1 MFAERMSLTAM
12 PLSFSAV
19 RTAEDDLLAAD
30 SAAAFVEPRTDTVAL
45 KRTASGTTEIVPTP
59 VRVMYR
65 SVDVPAPLAGIAR
78 AITPATAAMVIMD
91 AIVRSFV
98 SFIG

>member
-1 MFAERMSLTAM
+1 
-12 PLSFSAV
+12 
-19 RTAEDDLLAAD
+19 
-30 SAAAFVEPRTDTVAL
+30 
-45 KRTASGTTEIVPTP
+45 

-78 AITPATAAMVIMD
+78 AITPATADTVRMD